1 MHLERTSPQRERV
14 VEVASII
21 FTSSFL
27 SALCVR
33 VILGRRSLEIDINVE
48 KKTKTNHEQ
57 RSYDKVNENNQY
69 VIQLHR
75 KTNLTQFFF
84 FFGQERVVG
93 YEPTVLCIQS
103 DKGRG
108 Q

>member
-1 MHLERTSPQRERV
+1 MSRFAVRNKGRTLEHGPQKETSLMHLERTSPQRERV

-48 KKTKTNHEQ
+48 KKNKQTMNSVATI
-57 RSYDKVNENNQY
+57 R
-69 VIQLHR
+69 
-75 KTNLTQFFF
+75 
-84 FFGQERVVG
+84 
-93 YEPTVLCIQS
+93 
-103 DKGRG
+103 
-108 Q
+108 